1 MSNLEVNI
9 EKISINSPYLEEV
22 KKLGRA
28 NAKTLGHFPNGAF
41 DDYAKR
47 KQILIAIDKQ
57 NKFLGYLLYANPY
70 HKYIRIHHLSTV
82 NEARGR
88 GIAKLL
94 VEHLKQ
100 TTREF
105 LDIRL
110 VCRQD
115 YGIDSMW
122 ENFGFTPMYEKQ
134 GKSKQGHLVTTW
146 VYNHG
151 HHDLFSIRFDRS
163 QAQKLY
169 VVIDACIFLD
179 LYSTSTQTLLE
190 SELACLL
197 ADWVRN
203 ELELCITDEVNSEIN
218 HHPNKN
224 TRDKIR
230 EFADSSFLKLT
241 CSSQIFESIQK
252 EIVDLFEDNNAKDIS
267 AITIRQLA
275 RIIASEQSS
284 FLVTTNTNLLSFART
299 INNKYGFFIVSP
311 NELIVRLDELR
322 KASEYQPAPLA
333 GTKLLQKKV
342 SLEDQATI
350 TELFCFDD
358 KDDFSNK
365 LKKMLAKAEIY
376 ECFAVWEE
384 NIPIALIVYD
394 RSKSHEL
401 SIPIFRVRY
410 RSLSETLARHIVYRA
425 ITLSANEGRTFTKLT
440 EIQIEDSIVRVVQDA
455 GFTNIQDNWLK
466 VNLKIVSPAVE
477 LSKMLLNISS
487 SLGEQYNICRLI
499 ADNLRSLE
507 TSDIEYISELEK
519 LLYPT
524 KISDYDIPNF
534 IIPIK
539 PTWAKELFDEGLAKQ
554 SFLGSERSELALN
567 WEAVY
572 YRKKKLPSQKFKSPA
587 RILWYVSEDNKDRGY
602 RQTMAIR
609 ACSTLDEVIIG
620 NAEELYLR
628 FQRLGIF
635 KWSDIK
641 DLSGD
646 TSSNE
651 IMAVKFSNTELFEN
665 PIPLQK
671 IREILKPNVQFLSPQ
686 FITNEDFFKIYSIG
700 CSR

>member
-1 MSNLEVNI
+1 
-9 EKISINSPYLEEV
+9 
-22 KKLGRA
+22 
-28 NAKTLGHFPNGAF
+28 
-41 DDYAKR
+41 
-47 KQILIAIDKQ
+47 
-57 NKFLGYLLYANPY
+57 
-70 HKYIRIHHLSTV
+70 
-82 NEARGR
+82 
-88 GIAKLL
+88 
-94 VEHLKQ
+94 
-100 TTREF
+100 
-105 LDIRL
+105 
-110 VCRQD
+110 
-115 YGIDSMW
+115 
-122 ENFGFTPMYEKQ
+122 
-134 GKSKQGHLVTTW
+134 
-146 VYNHG
+146 
-151 HHDLFSIRFDRS
+151 
-163 QAQKLY
+163 
-169 VVIDACIFLD
+169 
-179 LYSTSTQTLLE
+179 
-190 SELACLL
+190 
-197 ADWVRN
+197 
-203 ELELCITDEVNSEIN
+203 
-218 HHPNKN
+218 
-224 TRDKIR
+224 
-230 EFADSSFLKLT
+230 
-241 CSSQIFESIQK
+241 
-252 EIVDLFEDNNAKDIS
+252 
-267 AITIRQLA
+267 
-275 RIIASEQSS
+275 
-284 FLVTTNTNLLSFART
+284 
-299 INNKYGFFIVSP
+299 
-311 NELIVRLDELR
+311 
-322 KASEYQPAPLA
+322 
-333 GTKLLQKKV
+333 
-342 SLEDQATI
+342 
-350 TELFCFDD
+350 
-358 KDDFSNK
+358 
-365 LKKMLAKAEIY
+365 MLAKAEIY

-487 SLGEQYNICRLI
+487 SLGEEYNICRLI

-567 WEAVY
+567 WEAIY